1 MKTLPDAASIRLGS
15 APLRYA
21 DRTVTGGI
29 AEIDGE
35 TFYRIEHYDSLQPF
49 FISVVSAGDH
59 WLFISSNGALTAGRR
74 SPDHP
79 LFPYYT
85 VDKIHDSPGIT
96 GSRTLILA
104 TPRGGDDGGG
114 WPGDAGRGTLLWE
127 PFSARYPDLYRL
139 RRTLC
144 KSRLGDVIRFE
155 ETNEDLGLTFAV
167 SWSTSRQYGFVRR
180 SVLRSDGGGEWDLRI
195 LDGIQNLMPSG
206 VPRALQTGQSVLVD
220 AYRKS
225 ERVPGTSVGVFAL
238 SARPVDRS
246 EPSEALRATTVWST
260 GLEPD
265 ALLLSARQLERFRRG
280 ERVETETS
288 VRGER
293 GAYFVHAE
301 SVLAADGALEWLT
314 VAEIEQDAAA
324 VVALVDA
331 LGRPAEL
338 VAAVEADVRA
348 GADRLRAI
356 VASSDG
362 LQRTGE
368 EPATGRHLTNV
379 LFNVMRG
386 GVFDDGHHVDRD
398 DLRAFVASFNVEVAR
413 EHEALLAGLPERATI
428 RDVLDT
434 SRSAGPQL
442 ERICHEYLPL
452 VFSRRHGDPSRPWN
466 FFTIDLQAEDG
477 TARRAYEGNWRDIF
491 QNWEALARSFPEFAE
506 SMIARFVNSSTADGY
521 NPYRITHRG
530 IDWEVPNPEEP
541 WSFIGYWG
549 DHQIVYLLA
558 LLELSRQHHPDRLPA
573 LLDRRI
579 FAYSVVPYRI
589 LPYEELLRDPHNT
602 IEFDAAR
609 DRELREQV
617 GSIGSDGR
625 LLRRDGEVV
634 MVPLAE
640 KLLVPLLVKLT
651 NFIPGGG
658 VWMNTQR
665 PEWND
670 ANNALVGYGV
680 SMVTTYQLRRYLAF
694 LDDLFSA
701 APAEGVALSAEVA
714 DLLDAVSDALA
725 AFSAAADGQAD
736 ATRRRRYLDA
746 VGGAGGRYRAALYE
760 HGLSGAERGV
770 TFADLRRFVASAL
783 SMIDETIALNRRD
796 DGLYHSYNLLA
807 AGEAGIGVDPL
818 YLMLEGQA
826 AVVESGVLSPE
837 ATLELLAALRGSALY
852 RADQHSYLLYPD
864 RELPAFL
871 EKNVIPDSA
880 VRESAL
886 LQRLLAD
893 GDRSLVVRD
902 VRGGYHFNGDF
913 RNRSDLVAA
922 LDRLEDSAYAELARR
937 EREQLLD
944 VFEAVFD
951 HRSYTGRSG
960 TFFGYEGLG
969 SIYWHMVSKLVLA
982 VQKTVFRARD
992 AGANAGVIRDLVA
1005 AYYDLRAG
1013 LGTTKTAAEY
1023 GAFPTDPYS
1032 HTPADG
1038 GAKQP
1043 GMTGQVKE
1051 DILSRWGELGVRVV
1065 GGRIVIDPILL
1076 RPSEFVAEP
1085 RAFEYIDL
1093 QGEARSIHLEPGSL
1107 AFTCCQ
1113 TPFVYRSAATD
1124 AIRVVRRDGSVAA
1137 VEGNMLDGETS
1148 AAIFTRSGVV
1158 ERVEVDV
1165 AMTVDGLTFG
1175 R

>member
-1 MKTLPDAASIRLGS
+1 MKTITDAGSIRLGS
-15 APLRYA
+15 APLRFA
-21 DRTVTGGI
+21 ARPVKGGF
-29 AEIDGE
+29 AEIGGE
-35 TFYRIEHYDSLQPF
+35 TFYRIEHHDHLQPF
-49 FISVVSAGDH
+49 FMSVVSAGDH

-85 VDKIHDSPGIT
+85 VDKIHDSLDIT
-96 GSRTLILA
+96 GSRTLIVA
-104 TPRGGDDGGG
+104 TPRGGGDGGG
-114 WPGDAGRGTLLWE
+114 QPGGSGRGTLLWE

-180 SVLRSDGGGEWDLRI
+180 SDLRSDGGGAWDLRV
-195 LDGIQNLMPSG
+195 LDGIQNLMPAG

-265 ALLLSARQLERFRRG
+265 AILLSARQLERFRRG
-280 ERVETETS
+280 ERVETEAS

-301 SVLAADGALEWLT
+301 AVLAPDEPLEWLT

-331 LGRPAEL
+331 LERPAEL
-338 VAAVEADVRA
+338 AATVEADVRA
-348 GADRLRAI
+348 GSDRLRSI

-368 EPATGRHLTNV
+368 ELATGRHLTNV

-386 GVFDDGHHVDRD
+386 GVFDDGHHLQRE
-398 DLRAFVASFNVEVAR
+398 DLRAFVASFNVGVAR
-413 EHEALLAGLPERATI
+413 EHEALLAGLPARATI
-428 RDVLDT
+428 REVLDA
-434 SRSAGPQL
+434 SRAAGPQL

-466 FFTIDLQAEDG
+466 HFTIDVQAEDG
-477 TARRAYEGNWRDIF
+477 TPRRAYEGNWRDIF

-506 SMIARFVNSSTADGY
+506 SMIARFVNASTADGY
-521 NPYRITHRG
+521 NPYRISHRG

-558 LLELSRQHHPDRLPA
+558 LLELSQQHHPDRLPA

-589 LPYEELLRDPHNT
+589 RPYEELLRDPHNT
-602 IEFDAAR
+602 IEFDRAR
-609 DRELREQV
+609 DRAIREDV
-617 GSIGSDGR
+617 RSIGADGR

-634 MVPLAE
+634 LVPLAE

-651 NFIPGGG
+651 NFVPGGG

-680 SMVTTYQLRRYLAF
+680 SMVTTYQLRRYLGF
-694 LDDLFSA
+694 LRDLFSG
-701 APAEGVALSAEVA
+701 APAEGVELSAEVA
-714 DLLDAVSDALA
+714 DLLDAVCDALA
-725 AFSAAADGQAD
+725 AFGVAGSGLVDGA
-736 ATRRRRYLDA
+736 RRKRYLDA
-746 VGGAGGRYRAALYE
+746 VGDAGGRYRAALYE
-760 HGLSGAERGV
+760 HGLSGAERPV
-770 TFADLRRFVASAL
+770 TFAELRRFLGSAL
-783 SMIDETIALNRRD
+783 SLIDDTIALNRRD
-796 DGLYHSYNLLA
+796 DGLYHSYNLLS
-807 AGEAGIGVDPL
+807 AGESEIGVDPL

-837 ATLELLAALRGSALY
+837 ATLELLASLRSSALY
-852 RADQHSYLLYPD
+852 RPDQHSYLLYPD
-864 RELPAFL
+864 RELPTFL
-871 EKNVIPDSA
+871 EKNVVP
-880 VRESAL
+880 ESAIRDSTL
-886 LQRLLAD
+886 LQRLVAD
-893 GDRSLVVRD
+893 GDRSVVVRD
-902 VRGGYHFNGDF
+902 VRGGFHFNGDF
-913 RNRSDLVAA
+913 RNKSDLMAA
-922 LDRLEDSAYAELARR
+922 LDRLEESGYSELVRR
-937 EREQLLD
+937 EREQVLG
-944 VFEAVFD
+944 VFEAVFH

-969 SIYWHMVSKLVLA
+969 SIYWHMVSKLALA

-992 AGANAGVIRDLVA
+992 GASDAAVVRDLVA
-1005 AYYDLRAG
+1005 AYYDVRAG
-1013 LGTTKTAAEY
+1013 LGTNKTPAEY

-1065 GGRIVIDPILL
+1065 GGRIAIDPVLL
-1076 RPSEFVAEP
+1076 RPSEFVSEP
-1085 RAFEYIDL
+1085 GTFEYVNLD
-1093 QGEARSIHLEPGSL
+1093 GEVCPIHLEPGSL
-1107 AFTCCQ
+1107 VFTCCQ
-1113 TPFVYRSAATD
+1113 TPFIYRRAPST
-1124 AIRVVRRDGSVAA
+1124 AIRVVRKDGSVSSMQ
-1137 VEGNMLDGETS
+1137 GNTLDAETS
-1148 AAIFTRSGVV
+1148 AAIFSRSGAID
-1158 ERVEVDV
+1158 RVEADV
-1165 AMTVDGLTFG
+1165 AMGSW
-1175 R
+1175 